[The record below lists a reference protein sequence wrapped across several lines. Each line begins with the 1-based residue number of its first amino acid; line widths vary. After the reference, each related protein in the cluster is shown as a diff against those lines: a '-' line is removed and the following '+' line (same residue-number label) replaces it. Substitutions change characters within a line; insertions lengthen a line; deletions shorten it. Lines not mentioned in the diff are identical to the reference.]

1 MAARLSLG
9 IALVVASG
17 IASLAQS
24 LPAPPGPNA
33 PRFEVASV
41 KRNMT
46 DPTKGAQGPLG
57 VEPGRF
63 ISIGWPLRSVITMTY
78 GARSF
83 QIVGAPAWVE
93 KDLFDINAK
102 AAENMPAAEIL
113 PMVRAL
119 LADRFKLRAHL
130 EKREMPI
137 YALVVAREGRL
148 GPGMKPTTENCA
160 QVRADRKALQARPG
174 EFSVCASRLT
184 ASPVNG
190 TLVLEMAEGGM
201 SVPSFIKNV
210 SSYVDR
216 LVIDRTGLTGDFD
229 FLLQFQPPGGL
240 SATSANGVPSLD
252 GAPPFLEAIQRQLG
266 LKLQSDRAPV
276 DVLVID
282 SVEPPTPD

>member
-1 MAARLSLG
+1 MALRLILG
-9 IALVVASG
+9 IALLVASG
-17 IASLAQS
+17 VTALAQS

-46 DPTKGAQGPLG
+46 DPTKGVPPRRA
-57 VEPGRF
+57 EPGRF
-63 ISIGWPLRSVITMTY
+63 FATGWSLRYLITMAY
-78 GARSF
+78 GARPL
-83 QIVGAPAWVE
+83 QIVGAPAWFE
-93 KDLFDINAK
+93 RDLFDIDAK
-102 AAENMPAAEIL
+102 ARENVPAADLL

-137 YALVVAREGRL
+137 YALVVIREGRF
-148 GPGMKPTTENCA
+148 GPGMKATKENCV
-160 QVRADRKALQARPG
+160 QVRADGKALRTRPD
-174 EFSVCASRLT
+174 EFPVCASRLR
-184 ASPVNG
+184 ARPANG
-190 TLVLEMAEGGM
+190 TLVVEMAAGGIT
-201 SVPSFIKNV
+201 VPAFIEQT

-216 LVIDRTGLTGDFD
+216 LVIDRTGLKGDFD
-229 FLLQFQPPGGL
+229 FLLQFEPPGAL
-240 SATSANGVPSLD
+240 SATSANGTPSLD

-266 LKLQSDRAPV
+266 LRLQSARAPV